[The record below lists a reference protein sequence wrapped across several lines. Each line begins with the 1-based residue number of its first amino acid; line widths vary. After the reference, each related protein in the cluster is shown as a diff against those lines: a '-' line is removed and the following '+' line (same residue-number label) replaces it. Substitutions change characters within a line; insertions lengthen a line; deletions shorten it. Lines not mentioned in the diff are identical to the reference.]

1 MDKDYTETQLE
12 HLHAKWLYQYGGSTD
27 VKTLRE
33 YVDEYNDDP
42 KTLDYPHRDCP
53 CYMCETSGIY
63 YG

>member
-12 HLHAKWLYQYGGSTD
+12 HLYAKWLYKYGGSTD

-33 YVDEYNDDP
+33 YVDEYKGHP
-42 KTLDYPHRDCP
+42 EILDHPHSDCP
-53 CYMCETSGIY
+53 CYVCETSAIY